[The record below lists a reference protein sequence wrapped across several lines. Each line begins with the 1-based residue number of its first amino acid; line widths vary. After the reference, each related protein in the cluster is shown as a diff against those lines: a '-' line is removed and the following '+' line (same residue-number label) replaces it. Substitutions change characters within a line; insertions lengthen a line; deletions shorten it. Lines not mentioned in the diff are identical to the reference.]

1 MSGESLTK
9 ARMDVMEGDAVQEV
23 MPALVAAG

>member
-9 ARMDVMEGDAVQEV
+9 ARMDVIDGGSVQEV